1 VRLTAPVVGR
11 GDKSDCPWPS
21 ATKRRYQE
29 MANLRRASNNVGVVR
44 VNNSGIMTGKT
55 VKIFFN
61 TDALSQAKAH
71 AGIE

>member
-1 VRLTAPVVGR
+1 
-11 GDKSDCPWPS
+11 
-21 ATKRRYQE
+21 